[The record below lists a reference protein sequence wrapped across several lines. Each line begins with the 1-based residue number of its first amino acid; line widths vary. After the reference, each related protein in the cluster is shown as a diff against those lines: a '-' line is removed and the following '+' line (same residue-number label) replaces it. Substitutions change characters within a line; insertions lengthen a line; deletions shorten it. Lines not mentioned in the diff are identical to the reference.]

1 MKTVLEIITST
12 TDYFTKNQVES
23 PRLNIEH
30 ILAHV
35 LRKKRMELYMEFDRP
50 LGDLEL
56 NPLRDLVRR
65 RAQGEPLQH
74 ILGTVEFF
82 HHSLLC
88 DKRALIPRPE
98 TEQLCELLLADGE
111 KFKTGRIVDV
121 GTGSGCIALSL
132 AAAWPEAEVY
142 AADISDDALALAG
155 ENAARLG
162 LAERLKVFKSDL
174 LGEVSGPFDLVV
186 ANLPYIPSGE
196 IAGLQ
201 REVQR
206 DPLLALDGG
215 EDGLVL
221 IEKLITQAS
230 AKLNSGGTLAM
241 EYHLSQTEKIV
252 SLLEAAGFR
261 DIRPVK
267 DYQGNDRFVF
277 CVR

>member
-12 TDYFTKNQVES
+12 TEYFTKNQIES

-50 LGDLEL
+50 LGDPEL
-56 NPLRDLVRR
+56 TPLRDLVRR

-82 HHSLLC
+82 QHSLLC
-88 DKRALIPRPE
+88 DKRALVPRPE
-98 TEQLCELLLADGE
+98 TEQLCELLLAEGE
-111 KFKTGRIVDV
+111 KFKARRIVDV
-121 GTGSGCIALSL
+121 GTGSGCIALTL
-132 AAAWPEAEVY
+132 AAAWPEAEVS
-142 AADISDDALALAG
+142 ALDISDDALALAG

-162 LAERLKVFKSDL
+162 LTERVKILKSDL
-174 LGEVSGPFDLVV
+174 LNEASGPFDLIV
-186 ANLPYIPSGE
+186 ANLPYIPTDE

-215 EDGLVL
+215 ADGLLL
-221 IEKLITQAS
+221 IEKLIVQAA
-230 AKLNSGGTLAM
+230 AKLASGGTLAL

-252 SLLEAAGFR
+252 ALLKAGGYH
-261 DIRPVK
+261 DIRAVK
-267 DYQGNDRFVF
+267 DYQDNDRFMF
-277 CVR
+277 GVR